1 MFPNSLDVQPEKLLI
16 PEYVEND
23 GEKIELGQKLYTAKI
38 DQYGTIYGPKAAGRE
53 NFPDSSVHNSHQG
66 SYTCS

>member
-1 MFPNSLDVQPEKLLI
+1 MFPDSLDVQPEKLLI

-38 DQYGTIYGPKAAGRE
+38 DQYGTIY
-53 NFPDSSVHNSHQG
+53 DSN
-66 SYTCS
+66 

>member
-1 MFPNSLDVQPEKLLI
+1 MLCFRTNLDVQPEKLLI

-38 DQYGTIYGPKAAGRE
+38 DQYGTIYMTNVGFAKEANYAMERRKE
-53 NFPDSSVHNSHQG
+53 SRKK
-66 SYTCS
+66 

>member
-1 MFPNSLDVQPEKLLI
+1 MFPDSLDVQPEKLLI

-38 DQYGTIYGPKAAGRE
+38 DQYGTIYIWQM
-53 NFPDSSVHNSHQG
+53 SVLQRMQIMQWSVVKKVGKNK
-66 SYTCS
+66 